1 MHEQTMPTQVKLLL
15 HLAFEHPELLPGVL
29 MTPLLEASAGVP
41 FQERVLYH
49 KLHQLKAAIPELV
62 LDQGEPVLERKVLLQ
77 GKENDISYLYT
88 ELLIVPDVL
97 PLCVSIRLLQGREAL
112 EMLIQECR
120 LPTFREIIA
129 YGRACLGEIADQAVA
144 AHFGTG
150 LDAEVLYR
158 TSLLYITQRPHCAA
172 MRLTE
177 MLPLACVA
185 EQPGAS
191 LLDPEQFRTQPLS

>member
-1 MHEQTMPTQVKLLL
+1 MLERKTLFQTLI

-41 FQERVLYH
+41 LQERVLFH
-49 KLHQLKAAIPELV
+49 QLHPLKAAIPELV

-77 GKENDISYLYT
+77 GKENGISYLYT
-88 ELLIVPDVL
+88 EWLIVPDVL

-150 LDAEVLYR
+150 LHAEVLYR
-158 TSLLYITQRPHCAA
+158 TALLYITQRPHCAA
-172 MRLTE
+172 MGLTE

>member
-1 MHEQTMPTQVKLLL
+1 MLETKTLLQIL
-15 HLAFEHPELLPGVL
+15 IYQAFEHPELLPGIL
-29 MTPLLEASAGVP
+29 MTPLLKASAGVP
-41 FQERVLYH
+41 LQEHVLF
-49 KLHQLKAAIPELV
+49 HQLHPLEAAIPELV

-77 GKENDISYLYT
+77 SMVSGISSLYT

-97 PLCVSIRLLQGREAL
+97 PLHISTRLLPGVESL
-112 EMLIQECR
+112 ETIMQECR

-129 YGRACLGEIADQAVA
+129 HGHACLGEIADQTVA

-158 TSLLYITQRPHCAA
+158 TSLLYLTQRPHCAT
-172 MRLTE
+172 MRLIE

-185 EQPGAS
+185 EQHGAAV
-191 LLDPEQFRTQPLS
+191 LDPQQFRTQPLS